1 MKLNH
6 FEECGWTI
14 PEQALE
20 QFRRQL
26 ELEEKGERTIGKYL
40 HDVTIFLEYVAPCA
54 VFCKEDVIAYK
65 AWLAERYAVRSAN
78 SMLTAV
84 NRFLVFLGAGEC
96 VVKQFRLQTQTFCDQ
111 RRELNLEEYRRLLE
125 SAWRQGKGQLYYML
139 QTLCATGIRVGELSS
154 ITVEAALQGSAVA
167 RNKGKTRVV
176 LLPAVLC
183 EMLLEYAEEC
193 GVVSGPIFITRSG
206 KPVDR
211 SNVWRNMRKLCQQA
225 GVQPDKVF
233 PHNLRHLFARTFYQ
247 REKDITHLADILGHQ
262 SVNTTRI
269 YVSSSGEEH
278 RAQIE
283 ALGLAVQKAQ
293 LSAHQQH
300 NVILCC

>member
-1 MKLNH
+1 
-6 FEECGWTI
+6 
-14 PEQALE
+14 
-20 QFRRQL
+20 
-26 ELEEKGERTIGKYL
+26 
-40 HDVTIFLEYVAPCA
+40 
-54 VFCKEDVIAYK
+54 
-65 AWLAERYAVRSAN
+65 
-78 SMLTAV
+78 
-84 NRFLVFLGAGEC
+84 
-96 VVKQFRLQTQTFCDQ
+96 
-111 RRELNLEEYRRLLE
+111 
-125 SAWRQGKGQLYYML
+125 ML